1 MSIKLMLIKSGED
14 LIADVQEIV
23 FGEDDERR
31 VVGYHL
37 TRPCVVKMRNQ
48 NLPTEETGPQ
58 KAGYQVFLYPWI
70 PLTSDE
76 KIPVP
81 SDWVV
86 TLVNPTDKLKE
97 MYITDVINYENNKAS
112 NSSHQSGIDNP
123 N

>member
-1 MSIKLMLIKSGED
+1 MLLKSGED

-23 FGEDDERR
+23 FGENDERR

-37 TRPCVVKMRNQ
+37 TRPCVVKMKNQ
-48 NLPTEETGPQ
+48 NPQTEEVVGPQ

-81 SDWVV
+81 SDWIV

-97 MYITDVINYENNKAS
+97 MYITDVINYENNKTS
-112 NSSHQSGIDNP
+112 GPSHQSDTN
-123 N
+123 NSD